1 VEDCSAN
8 PAGRARSFAGPELK
22 PGSRFQL
29 TQLGNQRCPKL
40 RGRTGTII
48 SLTRTQSTFRV
59 QLDGTKSPRSMHRT
73 YIMPI
78 DPVEMS

>member
-1 VEDCSAN
+1 MTVEDCSAN
-8 PAGRARSFAGPELK
+8 HAGRTTSGPELK

-29 TQLGNQRCPKL
+29 TRLGIQRCPKL

-48 SLTRTQSTFRV
+48 SLTRTQTTFRV

-78 DPVEMS
+78 DPAE